1 MNNLE
6 IKNFIIE
13 FKNNRTEIIY
23 KDRLDKGII
32 TIEHNLTEKELKN
45 VQEILTFNNN
55 WDMIAYLICDYL
67 PDSRL
72 KYK

>member
-13 FKNNRTEIIY
+13 FKNNRTEISY
-23 KDRLDKGII
+23 KNRPDKGII
-32 TIEHNLTEKELKN
+32 TIEHTLTEKEFKN
-45 VQEILTFNNN
+45 VQEILKFNEN
-55 WDMIAYLICDYL
+55 WDMVIYLICDYL
-67 PDSRL
+67 TDSRI